1 MFKKDQDSIVSI
13 IYEYCR
19 ENDLPEIDFQWK
31 GIPFSGHWG
40 ISTSFFQLASTEA
53 KTGKKVI
60 VPQRAQE
67 HAEAVAKKIGTFPGF
82 EQFEAVRGYLNC
94 YFSTTEYVGRVI
106 DTVLEEGKLFG
117 HGEDKNQRVMVEYS
131 QPNTHKA
138 FHVGHLRNVIL
149 GSAVC
154 NILDFAGYD
163 VIRSN
168 YIGDIGLHV
177 IKWMWNYLK
186 HHNGEEPTE
195 NITQWMGSIY
205 SEADQYYS
213 HDPEVEKEVRALFSR
228 WDQRDEEIVALW
240 KKTRDWSMK
249 GFDQVYELLGVKFD
263 HVYYESEVEDS
274 GKDIVDTLIKKKIA
288 RDERPDGAVII
299 PLDELLGEKEK
310 YRVLVILRS
319 DGTSLYATKDLP
331 LAINKIEEYKLD
343 KSVYVI
349 DVRQSL
355 YMQQI
360 FKTLELMGY
369 EWAKNLFHL
378 AYEIVNLPGN
388 VTMSSRDGTVVL
400 LEDLIEQATSQ
411 AMNIVEEK
419 NPELSAEEKRKVAQ
433 AVALGGIRYSM
444 LSRDNTKIV
453 TFDWK
458 SALDINGQAA
468 PYIQYAYV
476 RANSIL
482 RKTDGQIPA
491 AIPLSYELTTEEVEL
506 IDCITRF
513 PMEVQRAANDYHP
526 LYLSTHAY
534 ELASLFNSFYRNCP
548 VLKAEPEIRDL
559 RLRIVAAT
567 RQAIENA
574 LAVLGIEAPNVM

>member
-1 MFKKDQDSIVSI
+1 MFETDQEAI
-13 IYEYCR
+13 IKVIYQYCQ
-19 ENDLPEIDFQWK
+19 ENDLPEIEFQWK

-40 ISTSFFQLASTEA
+40 MSTSFFQLASAEA
-53 KTGKKVI
+53 KQGKKVN

-67 HAEAVAKKIGTFPGF
+67 HAEAIVERIGTMPGF
-82 EQFEAVRGYLNC
+82 DQFEAVRGYLNC
-94 YFSTTEYVGRVI
+94 YFSTTTYIGRVL
-106 DTVLEEGKLFG
+106 DTVLKEGTEFG
-117 HGEDKNQRVMVEYS
+117 KGQPKNERVMVEFS

-154 NILDFAGYD
+154 NILDYAGYD
-163 VIRSN
+163 VVRAN

-186 HHNGEEPTE
+186 HHNGEEPGE
-195 NITQWMGSIY
+195 NITQWMGDIY
-205 SEADQYYS
+205 SEADQYFS
-213 HDPEVEKEVRALFSR
+213 NDPEVEKEVRALFAR
-228 WDQRDEEIVALW
+228 WDRRDEDIVALW
-240 KKTRDWSMK
+240 KKTRDWSME
-249 GFDQVYELLGVKFD
+249 GFDQVYSLLGVEFD
-263 HVYYESEVEDS
+263 HIYYESEVEDS
-274 GKDIVDTLIKKKIA
+274 GKDIVDTLIEKGIA

-310 YRVLVILRS
+310 YRVMVILRS

-331 LAINKIEEYKLD
+331 LAIKKIETYKLD
-343 KSVYVI
+343 KSIYVI

-369 EWAKNLFHL
+369 EWAKNLYHL

-400 LEDLIEQATSQ
+400 LEDLIDQATAK
-411 AMNIVEEK
+411 AMSIVEEK
-419 NPELSAEEKRKVAQ
+419 NPELSAEEKQSVAQ

-444 LSRDNTKIV
+444 LSRDNTKVV

-482 RKTDGQIPA
+482 RKLDNQVPEPL
-491 AIPLSYELTTEEVEL
+491 PLSYELTTEEVEL

-513 PMEVQRAANDYHP
+513 PQEVQRAAKDYHP

-548 VLKAEPEIRDL
+548 VLKAEPEVRDL
-559 RLRIVAAT
+559 RLRIVAAA
-567 RQAIENA
+567 RQALENA
-574 LAVLGIEAPNVM
+574 LNVLGITAPNVM